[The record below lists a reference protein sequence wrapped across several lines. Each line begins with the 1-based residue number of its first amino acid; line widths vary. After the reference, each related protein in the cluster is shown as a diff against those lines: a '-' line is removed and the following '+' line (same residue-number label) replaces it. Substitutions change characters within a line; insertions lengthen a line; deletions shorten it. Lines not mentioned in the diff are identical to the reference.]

1 MQNVT
6 RARPLGISI
15 IAVILAIQ
23 GILGVI
29 SGILLLGGG
38 GILTTLGIIS
48 LVLGVL
54 YLVLAWGLWM
64 LKPWAFW
71 GTVIL
76 EVLTLING
84 IFGVGTGRPTNGI
97 LSLIFAVVVL
107 VYMFAD
113 RNVREAFRT

>member
-15 IAVILAIQ
+15 IAVIMAIQ
-23 GILGVI
+23 GILGI
-29 SGILLLGGG
+29 LGGILLLAGGVPA
-38 GILTTLGIIS
+38 LGIIT
-48 LVLGVL
+48 LILGVL
-54 YLVLAWGLWM
+54 YLVLAWGLWT

-84 IFGVGTGRPTNGI
+84 IFGLGLGRQTNGI
-97 LSLIFAVVVL
+97 LSIIFAVVVL
-107 VYMFAD
+107 IYMFAD
-113 RNVREAFRT
+113 RNVRQAFRT